1 MPNVWKTRH
10 RSVRISD
17 EDWADLAARAPGGD
31 RAAVIKEL
39 LRWYLRRPDAEL
51 PNRPF
56 APLPPGFEPINTL
69 MPETRDAA
77 DDAPERPVGSEKN
90 TG

>member
-39 LRWYLRRPDAEL
+39 LRWYLRRADAEL
-51 PNRPF
+51 PERPF
-56 APLPPGFEPINTL
+56 AALPPDFKPINTL
-69 MPETRDAA
+69 ML
-77 DDAPERPVGSEKN
+77 DDAGPERPVSSEEKN
-90 TG
+90 A